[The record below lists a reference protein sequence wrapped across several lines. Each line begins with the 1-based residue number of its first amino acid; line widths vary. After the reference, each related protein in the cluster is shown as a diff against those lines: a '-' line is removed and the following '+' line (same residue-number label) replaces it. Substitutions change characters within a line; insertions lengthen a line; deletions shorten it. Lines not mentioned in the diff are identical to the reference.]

1 LKKWL
6 NFQDSQDNDKPCLF
20 CRRLRIFLSI
30 VCVLLALLV
39 FEVEL
44 SFLKNVSLT
53 AVVADAVGIGLV
65 TTLIWKVYHEYWNS
79 DDDKKSR

>member
-1 LKKWL
+1 M
-6 NFQDSQDNDKPCLF
+6 
-20 CRRLRIFLSI
+20 
-30 VCVLLALLV
+30 CVLLALLV

>member
-1 LKKWL
+1 MVYSPLPHP
-6 NFQDSQDNDKPCLF
+6 NSTT
-20 CRRLRIFLSI
+20 IG
-30 VCVLLALLV
+30 
-39 FEVEL
+39 L

-65 TTLIWKVYHEYWNS
+65 TTLIWKVYHEYWKS